1 MELRFFFFILLH
13 IADDAV
19 ALQSFRAADGFQFFQ
34 HARRDIVA
42 LIIRD
47 ALRDVE
53 AARAQF
59 APMQLVSKILRLTL
73 PPARLDFPSA
83 RTVKEHVERAC
94 DLTEESAFWRN
105 RRRPSILNPAGIPL
119 LDPLFIWDAEFLAL
133 HQQRLMQ
140 TCVVMVIQKL
150 RLERV
155 IDNLEVLVIA
165 AVERR
170 PEASPAILMPH
181 MVADIAEHIIRR
193 LAQMMHG
200 VLDPLLPHI
209 VSEALELRMQRRLAA
224 NHANDAVES
233 IQ

>member
-13 IADDAV
+13 IEDDAV
-19 ALQSFRAADGFQFFQ
+19 ALQCFRAADGFQFFQ

-73 PPARLDFPSA
+73 PPARLHFPSA

-94 DLTEESAFWRN
+94 DLAEECAFRRN
-105 RRRPSILNPAGIPL
+105 RCRPSVLNPASIPL
-119 LDPLFIWDAEFLAL
+119 LDPFFIGDAELLAL

-140 TCVVMVIQKL
+140 ACVVMVIQKL
-150 RLERV
+150 GLERI
-155 IDNLEVLVIA
+155 IDDLKILVIT
-165 AVERR
+165 AVER
-170 PEASPAILMPH
+170 
-181 MVADIAEHIIRR
+181 
-193 LAQMMHG
+193 
-200 VLDPLLPHI
+200 
-209 VSEALELRMQRRLAA
+209 
-224 NHANDAVES
+224 
-233 IQ
+233 